1 MLRIG
6 TFVVEGL
13 LMHAPSPEVVRPVID
28 RLVAT
33 ILPASCTS
41 AAE

>member
-13 LMHAPSPEVVRPVID
+13 LTHAPAPEVVRSVID

-33 ILPASCTS
+33 IPPVSRTS
-41 AAE
+41 STE